1 MLKRLAGTALI
12 ACATLSSPAAA
23 EDSAKPS
30 PLIDAMARCRAI
42 ADTAERAT
50 CYDNA
55 WDALAAAR
63 DRKEVVILDRDDM
76 RRTRRGLF
84 GFGTVRLPFFG
95 NGDDDE
101 KETPKKIESKI
112 SSVSQTGFGRWRIVI
127 EDGAVWETTE
137 NVSSFT
143 PRVGQTIVITRGAVT
158 NYFVKVGGGRL
169 IPARRTG

>member
-1 MLKRLAGTALI
+1 MLKRLAGTVLI
-12 ACATLSSPAAA
+12 ACATLSSPAVA

-30 PLIDAMARCRAI
+30 PLIDVMARCRAI
-42 ADTAERAT
+42 TDVAERAA
-50 CYDNA
+50 CYDGA
-55 WDALAAAR
+55 WDALTEAR
-63 DRKEVVILDRDDM
+63 DRKEVVILDREDM

-95 NGDDDE
+95 NGDDE

-112 SSVSQTGFGRWRIVI
+112 TSVSQTGFGRWRIVI

-137 NVSSFT
+137 NIANFV
-143 PRVGQTIVITRGAVT
+143 PRKSQSIVITRGAVT